1 MMHSSLEMH
10 FALGASSN
18 IDKTVPGSGLSNS
31 YIDHAV
37 LGTWTPGIKE
47 TINMVQTTDSSC
59 KSGFLPIECSVPVKV
74 PISRPS
80 SARRSSLALCS
91 SLNTALGF
99 LTDYF
104 GRVQLTQCRADLR
117 ACFQTLYTRQNIH
130 SKNTSFIPNIS
141 LHLYLQC
148 DRVQCMITQ
157 SIGCGE
163 WLARHPALCRK
174 CGLGSWGQAD
184 HNGVINMTLLCNQRS
199 HSV

>member
-1 MMHSSLEMH
+1 MENVDVWLGPSGVGCGHASTWSAWPHHVTGDNAMLPIARYDECLSIHRYACDQDWWWHEDSNCMMHSSLEMH

-117 ACFQTLYTRQNIH
+117 ACF
-130 SKNTSFIPNIS
+130 
-141 LHLYLQC
+141 
-148 DRVQCMITQ
+148 
-157 SIGCGE
+157 
-163 WLARHPALCRK
+163 
-174 CGLGSWGQAD
+174 
-184 HNGVINMTLLCNQRS
+184 
-199 HSV
+199 